1 MKKFTVNVKIDRPIG
16 YKDKF
21 GTVYPVN
28 YGFVEGVIAGDGEEQ
43 DVYIISKEINEE
55 LVVFEGEVVAVIYR
69 KDDMEDKWVATK
81 IGEKLSRKEI
91 KKSVEFLEQYFDS
104 EIKMLEWL
112 FSLSFYQIIALLF
125 SLRS

>member
-1 MKKFTVNVKIDRPIG
+1 MKKFTVKVKIDRAIG

-69 KDDMEDKWVATK
+69 KDDIEDKWVATK
-81 IGEKLSRKEI
+81 IGEKLSYKEI

-112 FSLSFYQIIALLF
+112 FCLSFYQIIALLF
-125 SLRS
+125 SLKS

>member
-21 GTVYPVN
+21 GTVYPAN

-69 KDDMEDKWVATK
+69 KDDIEDKWVATK
-81 IGEKLSRKEI
+81 IGEKLSHKEI

>member
-55 LVVFEGEVVAVIYR
+55 LVTFEGEVVAVIYR
-69 KDDMEDKWVATK
+69 KDDIEDKWVVTK

-104 EIKMLEWL
+104 EIKMLE
-112 FSLSFYQIIALLF
+112 
-125 SLRS
+125 

>member
-55 LVVFEGEVVAVIYR
+55 LVTFEGEVVAVIYR
-69 KDDMEDKWVATK
+69 KDDIEDKWVVTK
-81 IGEKLSRKEI
+81 IGEKLSLKEI

-104 EIKMLEWL
+104 EIKMLE
-112 FSLSFYQIIALLF
+112 
-125 SLRS
+125 

>member
-69 KDDMEDKWVATK
+69 KDDIEDKWVATK
-81 IGEKLSRKEI
+81 MERNFCVKKL
-91 KKSVEFLEQYFDS
+91 KKV
-104 EIKMLEWL
+104 
-112 FSLSFYQIIALLF
+112 LSFWSNILILK
-125 SLRS
+125 